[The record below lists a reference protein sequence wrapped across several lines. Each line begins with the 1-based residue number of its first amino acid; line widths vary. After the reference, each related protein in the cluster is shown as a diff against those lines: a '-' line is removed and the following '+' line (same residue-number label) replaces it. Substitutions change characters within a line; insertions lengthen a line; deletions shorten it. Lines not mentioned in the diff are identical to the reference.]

1 MNQTGIDRSVA
12 LLLQRL
18 HSISG
23 SCLIVADENWANVNW
38 QMAQSSAQ
46 RSIQI
51 FSNRYDIERCA
62 SAANLDSVFNDF
74 DFSALEPNSIDTVL
88 FRVSKERAS
97 SHHIINQAAKLLR
110 PNGQLLLTGE
120 KNDGLKS
127 YVKQACKLFSDKT
140 TAQKHGAYYLAA
152 VTLHEKQQQP
162 LDDKNYSQTRSVKGL
177 SLDSK
182 PGIFGWEKIDRGSA
196 FLIEHLPQFL
206 ARHKT
211 APKTLLDLGCG
222 YGYLSSQASQHG
234 FTQITAT
241 DNNAAALAATAVNFS
256 QLTIETQVIASDA
269 GDQISQRFDSILCNP
284 PFHQGFS
291 VDGDMTEKFLSAA
304 KRLVTSAG
312 QALFVVNTF
321 IPLEHK
327 AKDYFRYIEVL
338 ANNGSFKL
346 VALSQQEPKRD

>member
-1 MNQTGIDRSVA
+1 MNQTPTDKSVA
-12 LLLQRL
+12 LILQRL
-18 HSISG
+18 QSVSG
-23 SCLIVADENWANVNW
+23 NCLIVADENWANVNW
-38 QMAQSSAQ
+38 QMAHSSEQ
-46 RSIQI
+46 RTIVV
-51 FSNRYDIERCA
+51 FTNRYNISQNA
-62 SAANLDSVFNDF
+62 SAANIDITFNDF
-74 DFSALEPNSIDTVL
+74 DFSALESQSFDSLL

-97 SHHIINQAAKLLR
+97 SHHVINQAARLLR

-120 KNDGLKS
+120 KNDGLKT

-140 TAQKHGAYYLAA
+140 AAEKHGAHYLAS
-152 VTLHEKQQQP
+152 VQLHDTNQP
-162 LDDKNYSQTRSVKGL
+162 LLDDKNYSQTRSIKGL

-196 FLIEHLPQFL
+196 FLVKHLPQFL
-206 ARHKT
+206 TRHIT

-222 YGYLSSQASQHG
+222 YGYLSATASSYG
-234 FTQITAT
+234 FTQIVAT
-241 DNNAAALAATAVNFS
+241 DNNAAALTATSVNFQRLEINS
-256 QLTIETQVIASDA
+256 QVVAGDA
-269 GDQISQRFDSILCNP
+269 GDQIDQRFDMVLCNP

-291 VDGDMTEKFLSAA
+291 IDGDMTVKFLSAA
-304 KRLVTSAG
+304 KRLLSNTG
-312 QALFVVNTF
+312 QALFVVNNF

>member
-1 MNQTGIDRSVA
+1 MNQTPTDRSVA

-18 HSISG
+18 QSIG
-23 SCLIVADENWANVNW
+23 GNCLIVADENWANVNW
-38 QMAQSSAQ
+38 QMVGSSEQ
-46 RSIQI
+46 RNTAV
-51 FSNRYDIERCA
+51 FSNRYDISQ
-62 SAANLDSVFNDF
+62 SAAAANIDIVFNDF
-74 DFSALEPNSIDTVL
+74 DFSTLEPQSFDSLL

-97 SHHIINQAAKLLR
+97 SHHVINQAAKLLK

-120 KNDGLKS
+120 KNDGLKT

-140 TAQKHGAYYLAA
+140 AAEKHGAHYLAS
-152 VTLHEKQQQP
+152 VQLQKTDQPP
-162 LDDKNYSQTRSVKGL
+162 LDDKNYSQTRPIAGL

-196 FLIEHLPQFL
+196 FLVEHLPQFL
-206 ARHKT
+206 TRYSA

-222 YGYLSSQASQHG
+222 YGYLSAQASPYG
-234 FTQITAT
+234 FPQIVAT
-241 DNNAAALAATAVNFS
+241 DNNAAALTAAAVNL
-256 QLTIETQVIASDA
+256 QRLAIETATVAADA
-269 GDQISQRFDSILCNP
+269 GDQINQRFDMVLCNP

-291 VDGDMTEKFLSAA
+291 IDGDMTVKFLSAA
-304 KRLVTSAG
+304 QRLLANTG
-312 QALFVVNTF
+312 QALFVVNNF

-346 VALSQQEPKRD
+346 VALSQQEPK

>member
-1 MNQTGIDRSVA
+1 MNQTPTDKSVA

-18 HSISG
+18 QSISG
-23 SCLIVADENWANVNW
+23 NCLIVADENWANVNW
-38 QMAQSSAQ
+38 QMAQSSEQ
-46 RSIQI
+46 RNIVVL
-51 FSNRYDIERCA
+51 SNRYDISQNALAA
-62 SAANLDSVFNDF
+62 SIDITFNDF
-74 DFSALEPNSIDTVL
+74 DFSALEPHSFDSLL

-97 SHHIINQAAKLLR
+97 SHHVINQAAKLLK

-120 KNDGLKS
+120 KNDGLKT

-140 TAQKHGAYYLAA
+140 AAEKHGAHYLAS
-152 VTLHEKQQQP
+152 VQLHDTDQPP
-162 LDDKNYSQTRSVKGL
+162 LDDKNYSQTRPIKGL

-206 ARHKT
+206 TRHIT

-222 YGYLSSQASQHG
+222 YGYLSAQASSYG
-234 FTQITAT
+234 FTQIVAT
-241 DNNAAALAATAVNFS
+241 DNNAAALIATAINFQRLEINS
-256 QLTIETQVIASDA
+256 QVVAGDA
-269 GDQISQRFDSILCNP
+269 GDQINQRFDMVLCNP

-291 VDGDMTEKFLSAA
+291 IDGDMTVKFLSAA
-304 KRLVTSAG
+304 KRLLATTG
-312 QALFVVNTF
+312 QALFVVNNF

-338 ANNGSFKL
+338 ANSGSFKL